1 MRGRCWNL
9 CFRWTWMAWF
19 AVLLLCWQNVAAE
32 TPPVYSKVRIEIQSP
47 EDLQRLQAG
56 DITLDHF
63 EMAGKTA
70 IEVVLQASEVA
81 MLPLL
86 GMSFE
91 VLIADMA
98 KYIENRA
105 PITPAELAES
115 RRIQLADNVSGFD
128 FGSMGGFYTMEEIEA
143 ALDTMAAQYPDIIT
157 PKNSIGLSVQ
167 GRNIW
172 MMKISDN
179 PGDDESATEA
189 AVYYDALH
197 HAREPASMAVTLY
210 YMFWLLENYGTDPHA
225 TYLVDNREIYFVP
238 VVNPDGYAYNQQTN
252 PNGGGFWR
260 KNRRN
265 ISGCFGVDLN
275 RNYSFGY
282 NTGGSSN
289 DPCSDIY
296 HGAGAFSEPE
306 TQAVR
311 DFLMQIDPK
320 IAFSSHS
327 VRGAYLNPYGYTAT
341 SPAFDVYSEFSS
353 DFAAHNQYIYGRTS
367 EILGYTSSGTTRDYL
382 HSIGIYAWT
391 PEIAGSG
398 FWPSQSE
405 IMPLVSENLY
415 PMKYLSWVSGA
426 YADFKNF
433 SYAGIGYARPGDTL
447 DLRIAVR
454 NRGLSLP
461 AENVSV
467 TLSSTHP
474 HAIPI
479 VNTVDYEIIPPRSSD
494 ENLINPFRFLL
505 TTDVQFLDEIP
516 FTVSVTQD
524 GVVTVNKTIWITVG
538 QRGLLFKDSA
548 EDGML
553 KWQVDGSG
561 QNWDTTSVGSYDGAH
576 SFSDSR
582 YGNSSNSANT
592 TITMKNFVNITE
604 SYAPR
609 LEYWAKWATEEDF
622 DYVRVQ
628 LQTNINST
636 WQTLTGDHTS
646 SVFGQQGYNGL
657 SHWVQE
663 SIDLSAYIGTRV
675 KIRFLL
681 STDGGLN
688 GDGFYFDQLRIV
700 DYTPPPIVGID
711 DESGI
716 LPKEIALGQNYPNPF
731 NPATVIYYDM
741 PQKYAGKNVSLKIYN
756 SLGQVVKTLINQP
769 QGAGRK
775 SVRWDGKN
783 DVGQSVGSGIY
794 VYSLRVEN
802 LFFNKKMLLLK

>member
-1 MRGRCWNL
+1 MRGRYWHVH
-9 CFRWTWMAWF
+9 FRLISVGWLT
-19 AVLLLCWQNVAAE
+19 VLLLSWQSVVAE
-32 TPPVYSKVRIEIQSP
+32 MPPVYSKIRIEIQSSD
-47 EDLQRLQAG
+47 DLQRLQEG
-56 DITLDHF
+56 NITLDHF
-63 EMAGKTA
+63 EMAGKNA
-70 IEVVLQASEVA
+70 IELVLQASEVA

-86 GMSFE
+86 GMNYD
-91 VLIADMA
+91 VIIADMA
-98 KYIENRA
+98 KHIESRA

-143 ALDTMAAQYPDIIT
+143 VLDTMTANYPNIIT
-157 PKNSIGLSVQ
+157 AKNSIGLSVQ

-179 PGDDESATEA
+179 PGDDESATES

-197 HAREPASMAVTLY
+197 HAREPASMGVTLY
-210 YMFWLLENYGTDPHA
+210 YMFWLLENYGVDPHA
-225 TYLVDNREIYFVP
+225 TYLVDNREMYFVP

-265 ISGCFGVDLN
+265 NSGCYGVDLN

-282 NTGGSSN
+282 NTGGSSS

-311 DFLMQIDPK
+311 ELLMQIDPK

-353 DFAAHNQYIYGRTS
+353 DFAAQNQYIYGRTS

-382 HSIGIYAWT
+382 HSIGIYGWT
-391 PEIAGSG
+391 PEIGGSG

-405 IMPLVSENLY
+405 IMPLMSENLY

-426 YADFKNF
+426 YADFKDF

-461 AENVSV
+461 AENVTV
-467 TLSSTHP
+467 TLSTTYP
-474 HAIPI
+474 HAIPV
-479 VNTVDYEIIPPRSSD
+479 VNSVDYEIIPPRSSD
-494 ENLINPFRFLL
+494 DNLTNPFRFML
-505 TTDVQFLDEIP
+505 TTDAQFLDEIP
-516 FTVSVTQD
+516 FNVSVSQD
-524 GVVTVNKTIWITVG
+524 GVETVNKTISIVVG
-538 QRGLLFKDSA
+538 QRGVLFKDSA
-548 EDGML
+548 EEGMV
-553 KWQVDGSG
+553 KWQSG
-561 QNWDTTSVGSYDGAH
+561 GAGQGWDTTSVGRYDGDH

-582 YGNSSNSANT
+582 YGNSSNSASS
-592 TITMKNFVNITE
+592 TITMKTFVNITE
-604 SYAPR
+604 GNEPR

-622 DYVRVQ
+622 DFVRVQ
-628 LQTNINST
+628 LQTNINSN
-636 WQTLTGDHTS
+636 WQTLTGKHTS
-646 SVFGQQGYNGL
+646 FVSGQQGYTGL
-657 SHWVQE
+657 NHWVQE
-663 SIDLSAYIGTRV
+663 SIDLSAYVGTRV

-700 DYTPPPIVGID
+700 DYTPPPIVGIE
-711 DESGI
+711 DESDM

-731 NPATVIYYDM
+731 NPSTVIYYDL
-741 PQKYAGKNVSLKIYN
+741 PVKYAGKNINLTIYN

-775 SVRWDGKN
+775 SIRWEGKN
-783 DVGQSVGSGIY
+783 DAGQSVGSGIY

-802 LFFNKKMLLLK
+802 LLFSKKMLLLK

>member
-1 MRGRCWNL
+1 MRGRCRNMS
-9 CFRWTWMAWF
+9 FRWTVLVWL

-32 TPPVYSKVRIEIQSP
+32 TPPIYSKVRIEIQSP

-56 DITLDHF
+56 NITLDHF

-70 IEVVLQASEVA
+70 IELVLQSSEVA

-86 GMSFE
+86 GMNFE

-98 KYIENRA
+98 KHIENRA

-115 RRIQLADNVSGFD
+115 RRIQHADNVSGFD

-143 ALDTMAAQYPDIIT
+143 AFDTMAANYPNIIT

-172 MMKISDN
+172 MLKISDN

-225 TYLVDNREIYFVP
+225 TYLVDNREMYFVP

-311 DFLMQIDPK
+311 DFLMQIDAK

-353 DFAAHNQYIYGRTS
+353 DFAAQNQYIYGRTS

-433 SYAGIGYARPGDTL
+433 SYGGIGYARPGDTL
-447 DLRIAVR
+447 DLHIAVR

-516 FTVSVTQD
+516 FTVSVSQD

-548 EDGML
+548 EEGML

-582 YGNSSNSANT
+582 YGNSPNSASN

-681 STDGGLN
+681 STDSGLN

-716 LPKEIALGQNYPNPF
+716 LPKKIALGQNYPNPF
-731 NPATVIYYDM
+731 NPSTVIYYDL
-741 PQKYAGKNVSLKIYN
+741 PVKYAGKNVSLTIYN

-775 SVRWDGKN
+775 SIRWDGKN
-783 DVGQSVGSGIY
+783 DAGQSVGSGIY

-802 LFFNKKMLLLK
+802 LFFSKKMLLLK